1 MKNERIINKNMNEIR
16 ILIDRLNH
24 YTDLYNKDNSPI
36 SDKDWDNMYFQ
47 LQELEKTSGVIYPDS
62 PTQKIRYNEVTDLKK
77 VVHDHPMLS
86 LDKTKEKNVIKAFLK
101 NQPFVAMFKL
111 DGLTC
116 SLTYENGKLIKAETR
131 GNGIEGEDILH
142 NAQVLSNI
150 PQTIHTSQQKI
161 VIDGEVICKYGNF
174 KYFESEYKN
183 PRNFASGSIR
193 LLSSEECA
201 KRKLSFVAWDLIEGY
216 STVSTFEGKL
226 LILEGLGFE
235 TVPYIKLDKWNDS
248 VFDIMDE
255 RPEHFMYPI
264 DGFVFKFDN
273 LEYGEKQG
281 RTEHHFKNAIAFKKY
296 DELYESRLRGI
307 EWSMGK
313 TGVLTPVA
321 YFEPIKIDGTTIE
334 KASLHNVNIM
344 REIFGDCAYVGQYIK
359 VFKANMIIPQIAE
372 AYPKMSYG
380 EVIAQGG
387 VSANDVIEYCPY
399 CHSEVDL
406 IKSPDGTL
414 NYYCSSPLCDGKLLN
429 KLDHFCGKKGL
440 DIKGISKATISKL
453 IDEGWLSCYADVFS
467 LKNYRLDWIKMPGF
481 GIASVDKILKSIEE
495 HKTTT
500 LAQFL
505 AAISIPLIG
514 TSAAKELASYFNN
527 SYKDFRSAVDN
538 PDFCFFS
545 IPNFGTEMHKSI
557 KQFNYEEA
565 DTIIE
570 LLIITNPKTIEKI
583 QNNKLNGKNIVI
595 TGKLTH
601 FKNRAELKEKILQCG
616 GKVSESITSKTS
628 LLINNDVTSS
638 SAKNKAAQKQ
648 GIPILSE
655 NDFITQYLENN

>member
-1 MKNERIINKNMNEIR
+1 MNEIR

-24 YTDLYNKDNSPI
+24 YTDLYNKNKSPI
-36 SDKDWDNMYFQ
+36 PDKDWDNMYFQ
-47 LQELEKTSGVIYPDS
+47 LQNLERISGVIYPDS
-62 PTQKIRYNEVTDLKK
+62 PTQKIRYNEVTGLKK
-77 VVHDHPMLS
+77 ITHDHPMLS
-86 LDKTKEKNVIKAFLK
+86 LDKTKERNEVKTFLHE
-101 NQPFVAMFKL
+101 QPFVAMFKL

-116 SLTYENGKLIKAETR
+116 SLTYEDGKLTRAETR

-142 NAQVLSNI
+142 NAQVLANV
-150 PQTIHTSQQKI
+150 PQTIHTSQKKL
-161 VIDGEVICKYGNF
+161 VIDGEVICTYGNF
-174 KYFESEYKN
+174 KNFESEYKH

-193 LLSSEECA
+193 LLSSKECA
-201 KRKLSFVAWDLIEGY
+201 KRKLSFIAWDLIEGY
-216 STVSTFEGKL
+216 SKVTTFEGKL

-235 TVPYIKLDKWNDS
+235 VVPYMKLTQWDDS
-248 VFDIMDE
+248 IFDIMDE
-255 RPEHFMYPI
+255 RPEHFIYPI

-273 LEYGEKQG
+273 LTYGESQG
-281 RTEHHFKNAIAFKKY
+281 KTDHHFKNAIAFKKY
-296 DELYESRLRGI
+296 DELYESRLQGI

-321 YFEPIKIDGTTIE
+321 HFDPIDIDGTTVE
-334 KASLHNVNIM
+334 RASLHNVNIM
-344 REIFGDCAYVGQYIK
+344 REIFGDCAYVGQYVK

-387 VSANDVIEYCPY
+387 VSAHDVIEYCPY

-429 KLDHFCGKKGL
+429 KLEHFCGKKGL

-453 IDEGWLSCYADVFS
+453 IDEGWLGCYADVFA
-467 LKNYRLDWIKMPGF
+467 LKNYRKEWIKMPGF
-481 GIASVDKILKSIEE
+481 GVLSVDKILKSIEE

-514 TSAAKELASYFNN
+514 TSASKDIANYFNN
-527 SYKDFRSAVDN
+527 DYKAFRAAVDN
-538 PDFCFFS
+538 PDFYFFS
-545 IPNFGTEMHKSI
+545 LPNFGAEMHKAI

-565 DTIIE
+565 DTIIG
-570 LLIITNPKTIEKI
+570 LLTIEKSKEVKPI
-583 QNNKLNGKNIVI
+583 QNSKLQDKTVVI
-595 TGKLTH
+595 TGKLKL
-601 FKNRAELKEKILQCG
+601 FKNRNELKEVIIQNG
-616 GKVSESITSKTS
+616 GKVSESITAKTDI
-628 LLINNDVTSS
+628 LINNDINST
-638 SAKNKAAQKQ
+638 SAKNKAAQSR

-655 NDFITQYLENN
+655 VDFMELYIEK

>member
-1 MKNERIINKNMNEIR
+1 MNEIR

-24 YTDLYNKDNSPI
+24 YTDLYNENKSPI
-36 SDKDWDNMYFQ
+36 PDKDWDNMYFQ
-47 LQELEKTSGVIYPDS
+47 LKNLEKTSGVIYPDS

-77 VVHDHPMLS
+77 IIHDHPMLS
-86 LDKTKEKNVIKAFLK
+86 LDKTKERNEVKTFLHG
-101 NQPFVAMFKL
+101 QPFVAMFKL

-116 SLTYENGKLIKAETR
+116 SLTYEDGKLTRAETR

-142 NAQVLSNI
+142 NAQVLANI
-150 PQTIHTSQQKI
+150 PQTIHTSQKKI
-161 VIDGEVICKYGNF
+161 VIDGEVVCTYGNF
-174 KYFESEYKN
+174 KNFESEYKH

-193 LLSSEECA
+193 LLSSKECA

-216 STVSTFEGKL
+216 SKVTTFEGKL

-235 TVPYIKLDKWNDS
+235 VVPYMKLTQWNDS
-248 VFDIMDE
+248 IFDIMDE
-255 RPEHFMYPI
+255 RPEHFIYPI

-273 LEYGEKQG
+273 LAYGESQG
-281 RTEHHFKNAIAFKKY
+281 KTDHHFKNAIAFKKY
-296 DELYESRLRGI
+296 DELYESRLQGI

-321 YFEPIKIDGTTIE
+321 HFDPIDIDGTTVE

-344 REIFGDCAYVGQYIK
+344 REIFGDCAYVGQYVK

-387 VSANDVIEYCPY
+387 VSAHDTIEYCPY

-429 KLDHFCGKKGL
+429 KLEHFCGKKGL

-453 IDEGWLSCYADVFS
+453 IDEGWLGCYADVFA
-467 LKNYRLDWIKMPGF
+467 LKNYRKEWIKMPGF
-481 GIASVDKILKSIEE
+481 GVLSVDKILKSIEE

-514 TSAAKELASYFNN
+514 TSASKDIANYFNN
-527 SYKDFRSAVDN
+527 DYKAFRAAVDN
-538 PDFCFFS
+538 PDFYFFS
-545 IPNFGTEMHKSI
+545 LPNFGMEMHKAI

-565 DTIIE
+565 DIIME
-570 LLIITNPKTIEKI
+570 FLTIEKPKEVKSI
-583 QNNKLNGKNIVI
+583 QNNKLQGKNIVI
-595 TGKLTH
+595 TGKLTL
-601 FKNRAELKEKILQCG
+601 FKNRNELKELIIQNG
-616 GKVSESITSKTS
+616 GKVSESITAKTDI
-628 LLINNDVTSS
+628 LINNDINST
-638 SAKNKAAQKQ
+638 SAKNKAAQNR
-648 GIPILSE
+648 GIPIISE
-655 NDFITQYLENN
+655 VDFMRLYIEK

>member
-1 MKNERIINKNMNEIR
+1 MNEIR

-24 YTDLYNKDNSPI
+24 YTDLYNKDSSPI

-77 VVHDHPMLS
+77 VTHDHPMLS
-86 LDKTKEKNVIKAFLK
+86 LDKTKEKNVIKTFLK
-101 NQPFVAMFKL
+101 NQPFVVMFKL

-116 SLTYENGKLIKAETR
+116 SLTYEEGKLIRAETR

-142 NAQVLSNI
+142 NAQVLANV
-150 PQTIHTSQQKI
+150 PQTIHTSQKKV
-161 VIDGEVICKYGNF
+161 VIDGEVICTYGNF
-174 KYFESEYKN
+174 KDFESEYKN

-193 LLSSEECA
+193 LLSSKECA

-216 STVSTFEGKL
+216 SKATTFEGRL

-235 TVPYIKLDKWNDS
+235 IVPYMKLTQWNDTI
-248 VFDIMDE
+248 FDIMDE
-255 RPEHFMYPI
+255 RPEHFVYPI
-264 DGFVFKFDN
+264 DGFVFKFDD
-273 LEYGEKQG
+273 LAYGEKQG
-281 RTEHHFKNAIAFKKY
+281 KTEHHFKNAIAFKKY
-296 DELYESRLRGI
+296 DELYESHLQLI

-321 YFEPIKIDGTTIE
+321 RFDPIKIDGTTIE
-334 KASLHNVNIM
+334 KASLHNVSIM
-344 REIFGDCAYVGQYIK
+344 KEIFGDCAYRGQYVK

-372 AYPKMSYG
+372 AYPKMTYN
-380 EVIAQGG
+380 EVAAQGEI
-387 VSANDVIEYCPY
+387 SANDTIEYCPY
-399 CHSEVDL
+399 CHSAVDL

-414 NYYCSSPLCDGKLLN
+414 NYYCSNPLCDGKLLN

-453 IDEGWLSCYADVFS
+453 IDEGWLGCYADVFA
-467 LKNYRLDWIKMPGF
+467 LRNYRKEWIKMPGF
-481 GIASVDKILKSIEE
+481 GPLSVDKILKSIEE

-514 TSAAKELASYFNN
+514 TSASKDIANYFNN
-527 SYKDFRSAVDN
+527 DYKAFRAAVDN
-538 PDFCFFS
+538 PDFYFFS
-545 IPNFGTEMHKSI
+545 LPNFGMEMHKAI

-565 DTIIE
+565 DIIIE
-570 LLIITNPKTIEKI
+570 FLTIEKPKEVKSI
-583 QNNKLNGKNIVI
+583 QNNKLQGKNIVI
-595 TGKLTH
+595 TGKLML
-601 FKNRAELKEKILQCG
+601 FKNRNELKELIIQNG
-616 GKVSESITSKTS
+616 GKVSDSITAKTDI
-628 LLINNDVTSS
+628 LINNDVNSTSI
-638 SAKNKAAQKQ
+638 KNKAAQNR
-648 GIPILSE
+648 GIPIISE
-655 NDFITQYLENN
+655 VDFMRSYIEK